1 MDIQIL
7 TTIDSVS
14 MLSKN
19 ELVCFFSK
27 HLIMNEPKNLI
38 LSSIEYALNDFSAQ
52 GGFIVVAKNDI
63 GEMIGA
69 AIVNKIS
76 TQGYYPENIIVY
88 IASTDQDSELIYEA
102 LLTNTKVFAKGSI
115 SFPAKSGSVIEK
127 IANQLGF
134 NGEMK
139 QFVFTN

>member
-1 MDIQIL
+1 
-7 TTIDSVS
+7 
-14 MLSKN
+14 
-19 ELVCFFSK
+19 
-27 HLIMNEPKNLI
+27 

-52 GGFIVVAKNDI
+52 GGFIVVVKNDL
-63 GEMIGA
+63 GEMIGV

-88 IASTDQDSELIYEA
+88 IASTNQDSDVIYEA